1 METPKELA
9 WFKAKEAQQHQW
21 VLAESFVRFLHEGTR
36 PNKTINVFSSSLL

>member
-9 WFKAKEAQQHQW
+9 WFKAKEAQEHQW

-36 PNKTINVFSSSLL
+36 PNKTINVFSSSFW